1 MKISK
6 LKDVIY
12 ELVNVAEYEF
22 TPTYFKNIDNAC
34 VEICEKLDKLANYED
49 KLEQGLLIELPVPLG
64 ETVYRLV
71 PKTYRK
77 IETITISEYL
87 VRGNML
93 YYKSKKS
100 GLLYPCSEI
109 GETVFLA
116 RSEAEEALAKMGGK

>member
-1 MKISK
+1 MEISQALKRLKMLIGVSPSENIISAFKIISEAIEE
-6 LKDVIY
+6 LQGFKD
-12 ELVNVAEYEF
+12 
-22 TPTYFKNIDNAC
+22 KQ
-34 VEICEKLDKLANYED
+34 
-49 KLEQGLLIELPVPLG
+49 EQGLLIELPAPLG

-100 GLLYPCSEI
+100 GVLYPGSEI
-109 GETVFLA
+109 GKTVFLTH
-116 RSEAEEALAKMGGK
+116 SGAEEALARMKGE